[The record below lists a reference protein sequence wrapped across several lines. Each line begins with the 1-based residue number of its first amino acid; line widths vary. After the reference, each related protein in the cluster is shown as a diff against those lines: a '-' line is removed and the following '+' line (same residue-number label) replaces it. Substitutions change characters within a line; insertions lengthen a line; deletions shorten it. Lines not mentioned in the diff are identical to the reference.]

1 MGSGRGVTRPDGSKL
16 HPSHVPAFDE
26 ALSAALAERAA
37 RYDTITEDISK
48 PEVAG
53 DGKRLPA
60 LLRERGSLEQ
70 SHRMNGELLALVA
83 RRAEA
88 EELIASGDE
97 EYAELAREELA
108 AIEETEGRLVE
119 EIKLAL
125 IADPEDERARV
136 IVEIRAGTG
145 GDEATLFAADLFRMY
160 GRFCDATKLKLEL
173 MSESAS
179 DVGGFKEISFGV
191 SGEGAW
197 RLLRFESG
205 GHRVQRVPQTETQ
218 GRIHTSAATV
228 AVLAEA
234 EEAEVELRD
243 SDLKIDTMR
252 AGGAGGQHVN
262 KVESAVRI
270 THEPTGIVVVCQDER
285 SQGKNKARAMRILR
299 SRVLE
304 QERERLAQER
314 SETRRTLVGTGDRS
328 ARVRTYNFPQNRVT
342 DHRLEDGDRKNFN
355 LDSIIE
361 GRLEALLEALQDMEK
376 RQRLAN
382 L

>member
-1 MGSGRGVTRPDGSKL
+1 MAIDG
-16 HPSHVPAFDE
+16 
-26 ALSAALAERAA
+26 ALIAALEERAA
-37 RYDTITEDISK
+37 RYDELTEEISK

-53 DGKRLPA
+53 DGRRLPG
-60 LLRERGSLEQ
+60 LLRERGSLEHA
-70 SHRMNGELLALVA
+70 HRMFAAHRALVA

-88 EELIASGDE
+88 EELLATGAED
-97 EYAELAREELA
+97 EYAALAREELEA
-108 AIEETEGRLVE
+108 VEAEEAELE
-119 EIKLAL
+119 EEVKLAL
-125 IADPEDERARV
+125 VADPEDERNRV

-145 GDEATLFAADLFRMY
+145 GDEATLFAADLVRMY
-160 GRFCDATKLKLEL
+160 GRFCDDRGLRVEL
-173 MSESAS
+173 LSESPS
-179 DVGGFKEISFGV
+179 EVGGFKEVSFGV
-191 SGEGAW
+191 AGDGAW

-228 AVLAEA
+228 AVLPEA
-234 EEAEVELRD
+234 EEAEIEVRD
-243 SDLKIDTMR
+243 VDLKIDTMR

-299 SRVLE
+299 SRLLE
-304 QERERLAQER
+304 QERERIARER
-314 SETRRTLVGTGDRS
+314 SETRKGLVGTGDRN

-342 DHRLEDGDRKNFN
+342 DHRLEDGERKNFN
-355 LDSIIE
+355 LDGIIE
-361 GRLEALLEALQDMEK
+361 GRLDPLLEALDAMEK
-376 RQRLAN
+376 RRRLAN

>member
-1 MGSGRGVTRPDGSKL
+1 M
-16 HPSHVPAFDE
+16 AFDD
-26 ALSAALAERAA
+26 ALVRALEERAK
-37 RYDTITEDISK
+37 RYDAITEEISQ

-70 SHRMNGELLALVA
+70 SRAMFGRLTELVE
-83 RRAEA
+83 RRTEAEA
-88 EELIASGDE
+88 ILEDDSDDELVD
-97 EYAELAREELA
+97 LAREDLSAVEDL
-108 AIEETEGRLVE
+108 EGALDE

-125 IADPEDERARV
+125 IAEPEDERTRV

-160 GRFCDATKLKLEL
+160 SKYCDAHRLKVEQLEVGT
-173 MSESAS
+173 SE
-179 DVGGFKEISFGV
+179 VGGFKEIVFGV
-191 SGEGAW
+191 SGTGAW
-197 RLLRFESG
+197 RSLRFESG
-205 GHRVQRVPQTETQ
+205 GHRVQRVPATETQ

-228 AVLAEA
+228 AVLPEA
-234 EEAEVELRD
+234 EDAEIEIKDV
-243 SDLKIDTMR
+243 DLKIDTMR

-299 SRVLE
+299 SRLL
-304 QERERLAQER
+304 EREQQRIADER
-314 SETRRTLVGTGDRS
+314 SEARRTLVGTGDRN

-342 DHRLEDGDRKNFN
+342 DHRLE
-355 LDSIIE
+355 
-361 GRLEALLEALQDMEK
+361 
-376 RQRLAN
+376 
-382 L
+382 